1 MQSTAC
7 RNKHDTFG
15 RFNEK
20 FSFVFEQNFRAR
32 PKCKIFNIFN
42 NIDWFILFFSFYLL
56 SVWKRILLWYLWM
69 QNTSFAVPG
78 IDFGYPKKGIDVT
91 KAKPKHDMIP
101 THHAPIHAGSPRS
114 IVTSSSFMASKSTH
128 RVNCSAPP
136 IDKWMKLFES
146 LWLTDIS
153 KNRTDSGSHSYQT
166 K

>member
-1 MQSTAC
+1 MQASAC
-7 RNKHDTFG
+7 RNKIHLADSM
-15 RFNEK
+15 R
-20 FSFVFEQNFRAR
+20 NF
-32 PKCKIFNIFN
+32 PLFLSKIFELDQNVRFSTSSTTSIDSSCFSAFTFWVFANEFYCDIF
-42 NIDWFILFFSFYLL
+42 
-56 SVWKRILLWYLWM
+56 WM